1 MAGGA
6 GPSYSASVT
15 VSAIL
20 LDAGGVLLFPQ
31 PDVMLP
37 PLRAAGLAP
46 DLAMLERAHY
56 WAMSVQDRPDSP
68 EPQSDTWWRS
78 YLLEYVVAC
87 GAVDGSCAALAT
99 AMAGEIRGFGW
110 THVAAQ
116 APGAL
121 RALAALGIPLG
132 VVSNSDGTVAGE
144 LRRLGLCYVRDGGP
158 APESG
163 VEMGVVLDSAVVGI
177 AKPDPGIFRIALEA
191 LGIPAGDTVLH
202 VGDSL
207 RYDVAGALAAG
218 IRPIHLDPFGF
229 CPVPEGHTH
238 ITSLAEV
245 PALVVQ
251 E

>member
-1 MAGGA
+1 M
-6 GPSYSASVT
+6 T

-37 PLRAAGLAP
+37 PLRAAGLTP

-56 WAMSVQDRPDSP
+56 WAMSVQDRPDTP
-68 EPQSDTWWRS
+68 EPQRDTWWRS
-78 YLLEYVVAC
+78 YLLEYIGAC
-87 GAVDGSCAALAT
+87 GAVDGAVDGAADGTTCAELAG
-99 AMAGEIRGFGW
+99 AMAAEIRGFGW

-116 APGAL
+116 ARDVL

-132 VVSNSDGTVAGE
+132 VVSNSDGTVAGD
-144 LRRLGLCYVRDGGP
+144 LRRLGICYAADDQ
-158 APESG
+158 APPGSG
-163 VEMGVVLDSAVVGI
+163 VEVGVVLDSAVVGI
-177 AKPDPGIFRIALEA
+177 AKPDPGIFRIALKA
-191 LGIPAGDTVLH
+191 LGVPADDTVLH

-218 IRPIHLDPFGF
+218 IRPVHLDPFGF
-229 CPVPEGHTH
+229 CPVPDGHTH

-245 PALVVQ
+245 PALVA
-251 E
+251 EG

>member
-1 MAGGA
+1 M
-6 GPSYSASVT
+6 T

-56 WAMSVQDRPDSP
+56 WAMSVQDRPDTP
-68 EPQSDTWWRS
+68 EPQTDTWWRS
-78 YLLEYVVAC
+78 YLLEYVGAC
-87 GAVDGSCAALAT
+87 GAADGSCAELAS

-110 THVAAQ
+110 THVAPQ
-116 APGAL
+116 APDGL
-121 RALAALGIPLG
+121 RALAALGVPLG
-132 VVSNSDGTVAGE
+132 VVSNSDGTVEAE
-144 LRRLGLCYVRDGGP
+144 LRRLALCYVADGQTPPGR
-158 APESG
+158 G

-177 AKPDPGIFRIALEA
+177 AKPDPGIFRVALKA
-191 LGIPAGDTVLH
+191 LGVPADDTVLH
-202 VGDSL
+202 IGDSL

-218 IRPIHLDPFGF
+218 IRPIHLDPYGF